1 MRGTLRAFLD
11 ASVLYP
17 VSLRHLLM
25 RLTLARLYQARWSAK
40 VHEEWIRAVLRDN
53 PSIPT
58 ARLHDLRDAMDER
71 AGDAV
76 VTGYE
81 DLIASLTLPDPD
93 DRHVLA
99 AAIVSD
105 ANIILTCNLRD
116 FPAEVLAFHNIRAQ
130 HPDMFISG
138 LLDQAPHRVIEAVL
152 DQQASLVNPPVP
164 MSDLLNLFERLG
176 LTETVAKLRQLL
188 VIFGT
193 ARES

>member
-1 MRGTLRAFLD
+1 MPGSFRAFLD

-71 AGDAV
+71 AHDAV

-81 DLIASLTLPDPD
+81 ALIDSLTLPDPD

-99 AAIVSD
+99 AAIVARAD
-105 ANIILTCNLRD
+105 VIVTHLD
-116 FPAEVLAFHNIRAQ
+116 FVHFWAGIAIGRPK
-130 HPDMFISG
+130 
-138 LLDQAPHRVIEAVL
+138 
-152 DQQASLVNPPVP
+152 
-164 MSDLLNLFERLG
+164 RL
-176 LTETVAKLRQLL
+176 
-188 VIFGT
+188 
-193 ARES
+193 